1 MKNQILKLLRQI
13 FVKEKKQLPMGVEA
27 AGLDIKAEKIA
38 KQLSDA
44 GYQGPINL
52 DFIKRINQ
60 SLTPTF
66 EKVVPKASG
75 EVFDLTGKK
84 IHPGETIMGGKGI
97 GMIADDYADLKE
109 EYFRRIMTSTDE
121 ALNTFLKRGINASD
135 ERFASFS
142 KNQRK
147 DFLDMVDYRLKH
159 GNEKF
164 MNDFTDDKGI
174 FNKFPEEKAYGGI
187 AGMLGEPTYEDGG
200 RVPLGK
206 GKLVLEGL
214 MKLANKIAPGSTKIG
229 QTSKTMAPKTE
240 LKQAIAGF
248 QKREAAAKLKE
259 MIKKKYEGRID
270 DKLLNQI
277 LVDDNPQRIAEVLA
291 TIDEGLIMQG
301 KGMGPDEII
310 NAFKESWKRKK
321 QASGGLAGMLGE

>member
-1 MKNQILKLLRQI
+1 MTPMPIPMEGVQHADRPPSDPELQIGPYYPKKNRNWILFDDGTVYYPKLD
-13 FVKEKKQLPMGVEA
+13 EYYKQDGTQVEGPSKGAKPEEYSETLEMEA
-27 AGLDIKAEKIA
+27 AE
-38 KQLSDA
+38 
-44 GYQGPINL
+44 
-52 DFIKRINQ
+52 
-60 SLTPTF
+60 
-66 EKVVPKASG
+66 
-75 EVFDLTGKK
+75 
-84 IHPGETIMGGKGI
+84 
-97 GMIADDYADLKE
+97 
-109 EYFRRIMTSTDE
+109 
-121 ALNTFLKRGINASD
+121 
-135 ERFASFS
+135 
-142 KNQRK
+142 
-147 DFLDMVDYRLKH
+147 
-159 GNEKF
+159 
-164 MNDFTDDKGI
+164 
-174 FNKFPEEKAYGGI
+174 
-187 AGMLGEPTYEDGG
+187 GG

-321 QASGGLAGMLGE
+321 QASGGIAEMLGE

>member
-52 DFIKRINQ
+52 DFIKRIDQ
-60 SLTPTF
+60 SLKPTF

-121 ALNTFLKRGINASD
+121 ALNTFLKT
-135 ERFASFS
+135 
-142 KNQRK
+142 
-147 DFLDMVDYRLKH
+147 
-159 GNEKF
+159 
-164 MNDFTDDKGI
+164 FTI
-174 FNKFPEEKAYGGI
+174 S
-187 AGMLGEPTYEDGG
+187 
-200 RVPLGK
+200 
-206 GKLVLEGL
+206 
-214 MKLANKIAPGSTKIG
+214 STKLLSILPNCCSAKA
-229 QTSKTMAPKTE
+229 TACFIVLTAPF
-240 LKQAIAGF
+240 LIALP
-248 QKREAAAKLKE
+248 KV
-259 MIKKKYEGRID
+259 IKNFIFDISNKS
-270 DKLLNQI
+270 
-277 LVDDNPQRIAEVLA
+277 V
-291 TIDEGLIMQG
+291 
-301 KGMGPDEII
+301 
-310 NAFKESWKRKK
+310 F
-321 QASGGLAGMLGE
+321 

>member
-52 DFIKRINQ
+52 DFIKRIDQ
-60 SLTPTF
+60 SLKPTF

-84 IHPGETIMGGKGI
+84 IHPGETIIGGKGH

-109 EYFRRIMTSTDE
+109 EWFSRIIANTDE

-174 FNKFPEEKAYGGI
+174 FNKYEEK
-187 AGMLGEPTYEDGG
+187 
-200 RVPLGK
+200 
-206 GKLVLEGL
+206 
-214 MKLANKIAPGSTKIG
+214 NHN
-229 QTSKTMAPKTE
+229 TS
-240 LKQAIAGF
+240 
-248 QKREAAAKLKE
+248 R
-259 MIKKKYEGRID
+259 RI
-270 DKLLNQI
+270 
-277 LVDDNPQRIAEVLA
+277 RIF
-291 TIDEGLIMQG
+291 G
-301 KGMGPDEII
+301 
-310 NAFKESWKRKK
+310 
-321 QASGGLAGMLGE
+321 